1 MHLLTRKVTTRQN
14 SLDLLAQT
22 HIKEMQNMK
31 LQLSKK
37 EQLGDQYELFEV
49 NYFDQTAMLDPE
61 VIEMMN
67 EKIRDIK
74 Q

>member
-1 MHLLTRKVTTRQN
+1 
-14 SLDLLAQT
+14 
-22 HIKEMQNMK
+22 MK